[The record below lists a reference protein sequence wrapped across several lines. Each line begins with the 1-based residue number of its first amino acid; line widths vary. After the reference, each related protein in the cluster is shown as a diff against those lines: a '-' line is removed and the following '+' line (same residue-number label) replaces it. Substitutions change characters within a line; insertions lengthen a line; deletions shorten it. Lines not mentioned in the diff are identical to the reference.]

1 MDSIWIDG
9 KEFKRFRNTTYY
21 VSNSGEV
28 FSKFSNR
35 KLKLMKRWI
44 NDRHFYYYVDIY
56 LNSVQKHINVH
67 RMVYEVWVGEIPADK
82 QVNHKDDNKINNNV
96 DNLYVG
102 TQKENIADCIKNG
115 HREPCITSIQKQ
127 VVLFDKKYNQ
137 NVTFK
142 TVTDALSYLKKETGH
157 TASNGCI
164 GQFEK
169 SRKRKW
175 FTERFKIIHLGS
187 VTTNG
192 DECSHV
198 E

>member
-9 KEFKRFRNTTYY
+9 KEFKRFRNTIYY
-21 VSNSGEV
+21 VSNDGEV

-44 NDRHFYYYVDIY
+44 NDRHFYYYVDVY
-56 LNSVQKHINVH
+56 LDHVQKHIFIH
-67 RMVYEVWVGEIPADK
+67 RMVYEVWVGVIPADM

-102 TQKENIADCIKNG
+102 TQKDNISDCIRNG
-115 HREPCITSIQKQ
+115 HREPFIKSKQKQ
-127 VVLFDKKYNQ
+127 VVLFDKKYSQ
-137 NVTFK
+137 NKTFD
-142 TVTDALSYLKKETGH
+142 TVTDALNYLKNETGH
-157 TASNGCI
+157 TASNSCI
-164 GQFEK
+164 SQFEK

-175 FTERFKIIHLGS
+175 FTNRFKIIQLGS

>member
-9 KEFKRFRNTTYY
+9 KEFKRFRNTIYY
-21 VSNSGEV
+21 VSNDGEV

-35 KLKLMKRWI
+35 KLKLLKRWI

-56 LNSVQKHINVH
+56 LDHVQKHIFIH
-67 RMVYEVWVGEIPADK
+67 RMVYEVWVGVIPADM

-102 TQKENIADCIKNG
+102 TQKDNISDCIRNG
-115 HREPCITSIQKQ
+115 HREPCIESLKKQ
-127 VVLFDKKYNQ
+127 VVLHDKKYNQ

-142 TVTDALSYLKKETGH
+142 TVTDALSYLKQETGH
-157 TASNGCI
+157 TASNSCI
-164 GQFEK
+164 SQFEK

-175 FTERFKIIHLGS
+175 FTNRFKIIQLGS

-198 E
+198 G